1 MKLAIVG
8 AEDKKW
14 NGKEKQA
21 KDMLFKYLFEL
32 NNIELI
38 ISGGCP
44 NGGVDIWSEE
54 YANKHSIPILVFKP
68 VVFNWVDGYKKR
80 NIQIAEHCD
89 TLLVF
94 SPTVNNKL
102 VWNGGEWTAD
112 YAEKSGKK
120 VLRLRMEL
128 NIKEV

>member
-44 NGGVDIWSEE
+44 NGGVDIWAEE
-54 YANKHSIPILVFKP
+54 YANKHSI
-68 VVFNWVDGYKKR
+68 
-80 NIQIAEHCD
+80 AEHCN

-120 VLRLRMEL
+120 ILRLKMEL